1 MFNERDCH
9 IWRRILTARGLFC
22 SAQSGAILRFDARGN
37 HDERDGGIRNCGRRR
52 IADLLRADDA
62 IAAPARR
69 SPMVW
74 RQFRVR
80 RRQSIMPAATAGA
93 SSTGSAATIPH
104 PIVRQSERRRW
115 GRRWRWRKRLTL
127 HGRGQGPAYRNRGFW
142 IRLVCIKDQCC
153 LCTHIGRM
161 ADHDGK
167 PHPVS
172 CSDTLQSN
180 LPVSGEALRLS
191 RLRRSAARSIT
202 AYIWRHHITNG

>member
-9 IWRRILTARGLFC
+9 IWRRMLTARGLFC

-104 PIVRQSERRRW
+104 PIVR
-115 GRRWRWRKRLTL
+115 
-127 HGRGQGPAYRNRGFW
+127 A
-142 IRLVCIKDQCC
+142 IRA
-153 LCTHIGRM
+153 TEGGAAM
-161 ADHDGK
+161 A
-167 PHPVS
+167 VA
-172 CSDTLQSN
+172 
-180 LPVSGEALRLS
+180 EAID
-191 RLRRSAARSIT
+191 AARSRT
-202 AYIWRHHITNG
+202 RTGVPQ